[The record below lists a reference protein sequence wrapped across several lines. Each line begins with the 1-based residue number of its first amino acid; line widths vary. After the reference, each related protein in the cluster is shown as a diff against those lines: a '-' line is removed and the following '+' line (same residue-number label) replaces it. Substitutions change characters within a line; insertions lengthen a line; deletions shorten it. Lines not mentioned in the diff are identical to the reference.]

1 MPTMTDDNKLL
12 PPGEVPASLSAGG
25 PAPPEPQDARKD
37 TPRTDAMKETGPE
50 CGACPAGAGDCGRAP
65 QSGEGVRPAPV
76 STRVVRALPRGHFRL
91 ALCLAGEHHLAVGDR
106 VVISGPAGKGLAEI
120 RDVAAVLP
128 VHPADLPRI
137 LRKAAPDD
145 LARDEENRKLEEQAF
160 EYGENRI
167 ADLGL
172 PMKLV
177 RVDYSFDR
185 SRAIFSFTSEKR
197 VDFRELVRDL
207 ARAFHCRIEMRQIG
221 IRDEARLLGGI
232 GPCGLGY
239 CCTSFLREFAPIS
252 VKMAKDQN
260 VILNPGKISGG
271 CGRLLCCLGYE
282 SRAYEEFA
290 RQLPKIGKK
299 VELPEGK
306 VKVKGWDIFA
316 RTVTLEMPDGKTA
329 TMTVEEFKEKLP

>member
-1 MPTMTDDNKLL
+1 MTDEKIPL
-12 PPGEVPASLSAGG
+12 PPGEVLEG
-25 PAPPEPQDARKD
+25 PAAEEK
-37 TPRTDAMKETGPE
+37 
-50 CGACPAGAGDCGRAP
+50 PAGTPPCPGCG
-65 QSGEGVRPAPV
+65 SGRPAPV
-76 STRVVRALPRGHFRL
+76 PTRVVRALPRGQYHL

-106 VVISGPAGKGLAEI
+106 VVISGPGGKGVAEI
-120 RDVAAVLP
+120 RELPAVLP
-128 VHPADLPRI
+128 VFPSDLPKV

-145 LARDEENRKLEEQAF
+145 LARDAENQKLEEKAF
-160 EYGENRI
+160 EDGEGRI
-167 ADLGL
+167 AELAL

-207 ARAFHCRIEMRQIG
+207 ARALHCRIEMRQIG

-299 VELPEGK
+299 VDLAEGK
-306 VKVKGWDIFA
+306 AKVRNWDIFA

-329 TMTVEEFKEKLP
+329 TMTVEEFKGKLA